1 MDLKDKIYK
10 NVMKNVLEKERK
22 AFSTNTMF
30 QKNNSQRIT
39 RILKNKE
46 VDQQFNERL
55 YGLKFSY
62 SKTFFESPT
71 PLKDGFVFVEQK
83 DSHQF
88 INKIYEQHTEKPYEE
103 PPEKHYEPS
112 EQPYE
117 QPPEQHYEQEYVPL
131 PEKPSEQTPQQ
142 TSQLTPQLQQTQL
155 QQTQLQQNQP
165 QQTQLQQTQL
175 QQNQHQQ
182 TLTQQ
187 IQPQQQIEQQNQT
200 QQLQLQRKPQQQIPH
215 KKKHLIKDIKVSS
228 MFQTFN
234 GYIREKKIKT
244 LLKPQHETSTAAL
257 IYKLVSTIQKKK
269 KFSLMKLYEKNK
281 ERSLVRNNSY
291 LHFLFMFIDRCTV
304 KDYDQF
310 KEIINGVYNIEELIN
325 QQNLNGHTPLHL
337 LLIEN
342 SGSSLAKLL
351 VATINYLGIFDYSK
365 VDDSKNNVLYYAI
378 ENGDIEMVKLIL
390 LGGCSLICSPRSK
403 IFKKNFKN
411 IRQQVFRVMEL
422 REVLTKVGFMAYLP
436 MCIELDYA
444 NKKII
449 KRIPDF
455 IKKNNPIDKQNS
467 EKMKQLDLLLEN
479 DKRLDLDSFCTEYD
493 IKDNSIS
500 EISRVHFRNVL
511 EVNPY
516 FGYIDFQTQIGSA
529 GNASV
534 YEGSYQGT
542 PIACKE
548 MPVRG
553 TNDQKIDSYKEIAA
567 VGQIINLGGKTVVKS
582 LGLLKYNEK
591 LFLIM
596 VKEKCNLLSFLNNK
610 SEILKMQRKGIWTSI
625 FNIIDDILIGLISIR
640 EADMYHRDFKTAN
653 FLVTKDNKILVSD
666 FGTGRDE
673 NEKRVNTFVKKI
685 GTLWYRCPRLGD
697 CDDNKNLL
705 EYNEKS
711 EIYSFGIILWELVCV
726 AMTGTYISPR
736 IPLFQFESDF
746 YYWIHKDYRFSFP
759 IGTPNSFVTLI
770 TNMCLP
776 SREKRPTI
784 YQVYEEI
791 EIIKKEFLLKR
802 GMIGET
808 NFSGDEA
815 WKEFRFSKEEKI
827 STTIQ
832 NLHSNGYNEKNIY
845 TYTQCI
851 INNSLLMKRYIDNSN
866 FIVEFNHPQNKFNF
880 NILLQKENLLYKKIK
895 STYHGDTF
903 ELKKFFTFITQWYQ
917 LRVIYYKKLQKIREL
932 RQLRDNGNSSI

>member
-1 MDLKDKIYK
+1 MEFKDKIYK
-10 NVMKNVLEKERK
+10 NVMKNVLEKERMG
-22 AFSTNTMF
+22 FSTNSMF

-55 YGLKFSY
+55 YGSKFSY

-71 PLKDGFVFVEQK
+71 PLKDAFVFVEQK
-83 DSHQF
+83 DSDQF
-88 INKIYEQHTEKPYEE
+88 LNKIYEQHSEQ
-103 PPEKHYEPS
+103 PP

-117 QPPEQHYEQEYVPL
+117 QPPEQPPELHYEQDYVQL
-131 PEKPSEQTPQQ
+131 SEQPLRQTPKQTSQQ
-142 TSQLTPQLQQTQL
+142 TSQQTFQQTSQQTSQQTHLQTPQNQHTIPQP
-155 QQTQLQQNQP
+155 QQNQP
-165 QQTQLQQTQL
+165 QHQT
-175 QQNQHQQ
+175 
-182 TLTQQ
+182 
-187 IQPQQQIEQQNQT
+187 EQQLQT
-200 QQLQLQRKPQQQIPH
+200 QQLQLQHQPQQQLPH
-215 KKKHLIKDIKVSS
+215 KKKHLIKDIKVST
-228 MFQTFN
+228 MFQTLN
-234 GYIREKKIKT
+234 GYIREKKIKS

-281 ERSLVRNNSY
+281 ERSLARNNSY

-351 VATINYLGIFDYSK
+351 VATINYMGIFDYSK

-403 IFKKNFKN
+403 IFKKNFKH

-422 REVLTKVGFMAYLP
+422 REVLTKVGFLAYLP
-436 MCIELDYA
+436 MCIELDYS

-449 KRIPDF
+449 KGIPDF
-455 IKKNNPIDKQNS
+455 IKKNNPELNS
-467 EKMKQLDLLLEN
+467 EKMKQLDFLLEN

-500 EISRVHFRNVL
+500 EISRVHFRNVF

-516 FGYIDFQTQIGSA
+516 FGYIDFLTQIGSA

-625 FNIIDDILIGLISIR
+625 FNIIDDIIIGLISIR

-666 FGTGRDE
+666 FGTSRDE

-759 IGTPNSFVTLI
+759 IDTPNSFVTLI

-791 EIIKKEFLLKR
+791 EIIKKEFLSKR
-802 GMIGET
+802 GIIGET

-815 WKEFRFSKEEKI
+815 WREFKFSKEEKI

-866 FIVEFNHPQNKFNF
+866 FVVEFNHPQNKFNF

-895 STYHGDTF
+895 STYHGDTL

-932 RQLRDNGNSSI
+932 RQLRDNGNNSI